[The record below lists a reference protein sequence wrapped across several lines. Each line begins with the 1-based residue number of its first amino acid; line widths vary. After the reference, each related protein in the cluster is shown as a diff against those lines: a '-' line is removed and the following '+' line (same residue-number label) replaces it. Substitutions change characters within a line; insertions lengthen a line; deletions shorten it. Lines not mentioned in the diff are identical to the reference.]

1 MLPSVLFS
9 NRPQITA
16 ECGKNKNVAHEPF
29 GDCVNDVLTQEPIT
43 YLILTS
49 SVMLLDRRNGNMQSI
64 RFTQ

>member
-1 MLPSVLFS
+1 MLLSVRLS
-9 NRPQITA
+9 NRPQMTS
-16 ECGKNKNVAHEPF
+16 ECGKNKNVAHEPL

-43 YLILTS
+43 YLFLTS